1 MSNLAVDQRIRVE
14 HQQRTA
20 VVYARQS
27 TAEQLRTHTES
38 TRLQLGLRDKAL
50 ELGWAE
56 ATVIDDDLGVSAGG
70 FSERPGFQRLLS
82 LVATRKVGILLCFE
96 AARLSRNSADWAHL
110 FQLCGYF
117 DTLVADL
124 SQIYDLARPNDRL
137 VLGIKGVVAEMELSV
152 MRTRMG
158 LGREAKAARGELK
171 FAIPPGY
178 VHDHNGHIVLDP
190 NRRVREAIAD
200 LFERF
205 ETATSMRQLALH
217 YRDTDTPLPVRKGRG
232 THTLCW
238 QVPNASTLRTLLAHP
253 IYAGVYVY
261 GRRQS
266 SVEYVDGKL
275 VQRVGPQLPTDLA
288 RVCIRDHHPGYI
300 SWERYQ
306 ANLAKIAESRP
317 RWTMQ
322 ENRGAIREG
331 LALLSGLLRCRHCG
345 RRILVAYK
353 AGSAHYYCHGGQRQG
368 TKRCLSFGSK
378 AIDQRVSEELLHALE
393 PLAIEASLA
402 AADQYQREA
411 ERDVEQARLRLQD
424 AEYQADRARE
434 QYDHVDPKNRL
445 VAESLEQRW
454 NEKLTERKAAEQHL
468 ERLLAGVQPLSQQDR
483 RRLQELAENLPAVW
497 NHPEADTALRK
508 QILRT
513 AIHEILVAHEPEQQ
527 RLEVTIHWQGGAH
540 TQLHVSKRK
549 TPRGSKADASL
560 IELVRELATEL
571 DDAQIARI
579 LNMKQLLTPQQL
591 SWTKDRVVSFRRHHR
606 IRLGSGPQD
615 PDLLTG
621 QQAAQ
626 YLGISRNG
634 LTGLLR
640 AGAVHKRQLT
650 DFAPWRISKAELAS
664 ERVQRIVRV
673 LKQTGRIPRE
683 LVSSSDQLPI
693 FPDELP

>member
-1 MSNLAVDQRIRVE
+1 MSNLTVDQRIRAE

-27 TAEQLRTHTES
+27 TPDQLRSHAES
-38 TRLQLGLRDKAL
+38 TRLQLGLRDKAV
-50 ELGWAE
+50 ELGWAD
-56 ATVIDDDLGVSAGG
+56 ATVIDDDLGVSASG

-82 LVATRKVGILLCFE
+82 LVATRKVGLLLCLE

-178 VHDHNGHIVLDP
+178 VHDHNGHIVFDP
-190 NRRVREAIAD
+190 NRRVREAMAD

-205 ETATSMRQLALH
+205 DTATSMRQLALH
-217 YRDTDTPLPVRKGRG
+217 YRDTDTPLPVRRPCGSR
-232 THTLCW
+232 TLCW
-238 QVPNASTLRTLLAHP
+238 QVPNASTLRQLLEHP

-261 GRRQS
+261 GRRQA

-275 VQRVGPQLPTDLA
+275 VQRVGPQLPTELA

-300 SWERYQ
+300 SWEHFQ

-322 ENRGAIREG
+322 DNRGAIREG

-345 RRILVAYK
+345 RRILVSYK
-353 AGSAHYYCHGGQRQG
+353 ADSAHYYCHGGQRQG

-378 AIDQRVSEELLHALE
+378 AIDQRVSEELLRAVE
-393 PLAIEASLA
+393 PLAIEASVA
-402 AADQYQREA
+402 AVEQHQRENQ
-411 ERDVEQARLRLQD
+411 RDIEQARLRLQD
-424 AEYQADRARE
+424 AEYQAERALE
-434 QYDHVDPKNRL
+434 QYDNVDPKNRL
-445 VAESLEQRW
+445 VADTLEQRLD
-454 NEKLTERKAAEQHL
+454 EKLTERKAVEQRL
-468 ERLLAGVQPLSQQDR
+468 ERMLAAVQPLSKQDCQ
-483 RRLQELAENLPAVW
+483 RLRELADNLPAVW
-497 NHPEADTALRK
+497 NHPEADTALKK
-508 QILRT
+508 QLLRT
-513 AIHEILVAHEPEQQ
+513 AVHEILVAHEPEHM

-540 TQLHVSKRK
+540 SQLYVAKRK
-549 TPRGSKADASL
+549 TPRGSKADPSL
-560 IELVRELATEL
+560 VELVRGLATEL

-606 IRLGSGPQD
+606 IKLGSGPQD

-626 YLGISRNG
+626 HLGISRNG

-640 AGAVHKRQLT
+640 VGVVHKRQLT
-650 DFAPWRISKAELAS
+650 DFAPWRISKAELDS
-664 ERVQRIVRV
+664 DRVQRIVRA
-673 LKQTGRIPRE
+673 LKATGRIPRD
-683 LVSSSDQLPI
+683 LVNSDDQLPI
-693 FPDELP
+693 FPDEPS